1 MLPEVPVGE
10 FIGGA
15 DCMVT
20 DVGVEGSAV
29 DGLGVPFEFSHRF
42 LKLY

>member
-29 DGLGVPFEFSHRF
+29 DGLELLFVFRTF
-42 LKLY
+42 